1 MTVALIRTKGCQ
13 GCNIMVDILMEVVKS
28 YAGVSGIS
36 FLIFDKEDLPST
48 ILKYLE
54 IKDFPTLVI
63 TSFERIVF
71 DEEVVN
77 CVLPK
82 YKGDYFTILEGT
94 QRYVDVTSAIENID
108 RQGFALRSPVEEWM
122 SSSC

>member
-13 GCNIMVDILMEVVKS
+13 ACNLMVDILMKVVKV
-28 YAGVSGIS
+28 YAGTSGIS
-36 FLIFDKEDLPST
+36 FLIFDKEDIPNA
-48 ILKYLE
+48 ILQYLE
-54 IKDFPTLVI
+54 IKDFPTLVV

-82 YKGDYFTILEGT
+82 SKGDYFTILEGT
-94 QRYVDVTSAIENID
+94 QRYVDVTTAIEKY
-108 RQGFALRSPVEEWM
+108 R
-122 SSSC
+122 

>member
-1 MTVALIRTKGCQ
+1 
-13 GCNIMVDILMEVVKS
+13 MVDILMEVVKS
-28 YAGVSGIS
+28 YAGVSGIN
-36 FLIFDKEDLPST
+36 FLIFNKEDLPPT

-82 YKGDYFTILEGT
+82 SKGDYFTILEGT
-94 QRYVDVTSAIENID
+94 QRYVDVTTAIEKY
-108 RQGFALRSPVEEWM
+108 R
-122 SSSC
+122 

>member
-28 YAGVSGIS
+28 YTGVSGIS

-48 ILKYLE
+48 MLKYLE

-82 YKGDYFTILEGT
+82 SKGDYFTILEGT
-94 QRYVDVTSAIENID
+94 QRYVDVTTAIEKY
-108 RQGFALRSPVEEWM
+108 R
-122 SSSC
+122 

>member
-13 GCNIMVDILMEVVKS
+13 GCNIMVDILMQVVKA
-28 YAGVSGIS
+28 YAGSSGIS
-36 FLIFDKEDLPST
+36 FLIFDKTNVPNV
-48 ILKYLE
+48 ILQYLG

-77 CVLPK
+77 CTLPK
-82 YKGDYFTILEGT
+82 CKGDYFTILEGT
-94 QRYVDVTSAIENID
+94 QRYVDVTAAIEKY
-108 RQGFALRSPVEEWM
+108 R
-122 SSSC
+122 